1 MMRALPDCMTS
12 LIVVCELTKV
22 QGDIEPEACDVAGLT
37 NRDRS
42 RVTVHGET
50 ASSIGGERESQVHT

>member
-1 MMRALPDCMTS
+1 MTS

-22 QGDIEPEACDVAGLT
+22 QGDIEPEACDVVGLT

-42 RVTVHGET
+42 RVTVHVET